1 MVNLSDKSVQ
11 GVIFNIQHYSIH
23 DGPGIRTTVFI
34 KGCPLRCLW
43 CQNPESQLLQPEVF
57 FNQEKCVGCGQC
69 AAVCPCGAIEIQEGK
84 ARTNRERCKGR
95 GKCAEVCPYEA
106 RSLMGRHVTADEVFH
121 EVAKDEAFY
130 ESSGGGVT
138 LSGGEPLA
146 QPEFAAAI
154 LRLCKEAGLH
164 TAVDTCGYAAWET
177 IKEVLQYADL
187 VLFDFKHM
195 EPAKHQEYTGVPNRL
210 ILENA
215 KRIYRELRRAMWARI
230 PVVPG
235 YNSTKENIRATAEFI
250 SRELGS
256 QVKVHLL
263 PYHKMGEVKYKRLER
278 EDGVLHIEP
287 LEEEKM
293 EELKKIVESFGLETV
308 IGG

>member
-69 AAVCPCGAIEIQEGK
+69 VAVCPCGAIEIQEGK

-106 RSLMGRHVTADEVFH
+106 RSLMGRHVTAGEVFH
-121 EVAKDEAFY
+121 EVAKDEVFY

-154 LRLCKEAGLH
+154 LRLCKKAGLH
-164 TAVDTCGYAAWET
+164 TAVDTCGYAAWEMV
-177 IKEVLQYADL
+177 KEVLQYADL
-187 VLFDFKHM
+187 ILFDFKHM
-195 EPAKHQEYTGVPNRL
+195 DQVKHQEYTGVPNRL

-215 KRIYRELRRAMWARI
+215 KRIYRELRRSMWARI
-230 PVVPG
+230 PLVPG

-256 QVKVHLL
+256 QVRVHLL

-278 EDGVLHIEP
+278 EGGDLHIEP

>member
-1 MVNLSDKSVQ
+1 MPNTKEKSVQ

-69 AAVCPCGAIEIQEGK
+69 VVVCPCRAIEIQEGK

-106 RSLMGRHVTADEVFH
+106 RSLMGRHVTADEVFR

-154 LRLCKEAGLH
+154 LRLCKKAGLH
-164 TAVDTCGYAAWET
+164 TAVDTCGYAAWEMV
-177 IKEVLQYADL
+177 KEVLQYADL
-187 VLFDFKHM
+187 ILFDFKHM
-195 EPAKHQEYTGVPNRL
+195 DQVKHQEYTGVPNRL

-215 KRIYRELRRAMWARI
+215 KRIYRELRRSMWARI
-230 PVVPG
+230 PLVPG

-256 QVKVHLL
+256 QVRVHLL

-278 EDGVLHIEP
+278 EGGDLHIEP

>member
-1 MVNLSDKSVQ
+1 
-11 GVIFNIQHYSIH
+11 
-23 DGPGIRTTVFI
+23 
-34 KGCPLRCLW
+34 
-43 CQNPESQLLQPEVF
+43 
-57 FNQEKCVGCGQC
+57 
-69 AAVCPCGAIEIQEGK
+69 
-84 ARTNRERCKGR
+84 
-95 GKCAEVCPYEA
+95 
-106 RSLMGRHVTADEVFH
+106 MGRHVTAGEFFH
-121 EVAKDEAFY
+121 EVAKDEVFY
-130 ESSGGGVT
+130 EGSGGGVT

-146 QPEFAAAI
+146 QPEFAVAI
-154 LRLCKEAGLH
+154 LRLCKKAGLH

-177 IKEVLQYADL
+177 AKEVLQYADL

-215 KRIYRELRRAMWARI
+215 KRIYRELRCSMWARI

-250 SRELGS
+250 SRELS
-256 QVKVHLL
+256 SRVKVHLL

-278 EDGVLHIEP
+278 EGGDLHIES

>member
-69 AAVCPCGAIEIQEGK
+69 VVVCPCGAIEIQEGK

-106 RSLMGRHVTADEVFH
+106 RSLMGRHVTAGEVFH
-121 EVAKDEAFY
+121 EVAKDEVFY

-154 LRLCKEAGLH
+154 LRLCKKAGLH

-177 IKEVLQYADL
+177 VKEVLQYADL

-215 KRIYRELRRAMWARI
+215 KRIYRELRRSMWARI

-256 QVKVHLL
+256 RVKVHLL